1 MKCPKTI
8 ASAALFS
15 LLSAVDL
22 PDSSHFYLYDQTT
35 PTIAVVDFYNQGISS
50 AAGQTLTDRFR
61 LTLSTYTPYSV
72 EASGNNNRFNILDKK
87 PRDYSTCL
95 TVDCATNV
103 GKLLNVDRIVMGKIV
118 RNGEIFSLSADL
130 ISVEMEE
137 IIRSRNLEYIGEM
150 DGIHEYVCLLYTSP
164 SPRD

>member
-103 GKLLNVDRIVMGKIV
+103 GKLLNVDRIVMGK
-118 RNGEIFSLSADL
+118 
-130 ISVEMEE
+130 
-137 IIRSRNLEYIGEM
+137 
-150 DGIHEYVCLLYTSP
+150 
-164 SPRD
+164 